1 MLLIQ
6 TGIAALQLQ
15 AFNKLKPAEVILFPE
30 PMPWAVVGGSGVR
43 RVVGGGGAAGSSS
56 RLWKYNTILV
66 SIHLVHKVL

>member
-1 MLLIQ
+1 MLFIQ

-43 RVVGGGGAAGSSS
+43 RVVGGGGAGTSS

>member
-1 MLLIQ
+1 MLFIQ
-6 TGIAALQLQ
+6 TGIAAIQLQ
-15 AFNKLKPAEVILFPE
+15 AFKVMLFPE

-43 RVVGGGGAAGSSS
+43 RVVGGGAGTSS

>member
-1 MLLIQ
+1 MFIQ

-43 RVVGGGGAAGSSS
+43 RVVGGGGVQVPAQDCGSI
-56 RLWKYNTILV
+56 TPF
-66 SIHLVHKVL
+66 

>member
-1 MLLIQ
+1 MLFIQ

-43 RVVGGGGAAGSSS
+43 RVVGWC
-56 RLWKYNTILV
+56 RYQLKTV
-66 SIHLVHKVL
+66 EV

>member
-1 MLLIQ
+1 MLFIQ
-6 TGIAALQLQ
+6 TGIAVLQLQ

-43 RVVGGGGAAGSSS
+43 RVVGGGGGAGTSS

-66 SIHLVHKVL
+66 SIHLVHKFL

>member
-1 MLLIQ
+1 MLFIQ

-43 RVVGGGGAAGSSS
+43 RVVGGGVQVAAQDCGSI
-56 RLWKYNTILV
+56 TPF
-66 SIHLVHKVL
+66 

>member
-1 MLLIQ
+1 MLFIQ

-43 RVVGGGGAAGSSS
+43 RVVGGRGLVQVPAQDGG
-56 RLWKYNTILV
+56 
-66 SIHLVHKVL
+66 SITPF

>member
-1 MLLIQ
+1 MLFIQ

-43 RVVGGGGAAGSSS
+43 RVVGGGLVQVPAQDCGSI
-56 RLWKYNTILV
+56 TPF
-66 SIHLVHKVL
+66 

>member
-1 MLLIQ
+1 MLFIQ

-43 RVVGGGGAAGSSS
+43 RVVGGGGGAGTSS